1 MDQLVLKEGS
11 PPGAWAPP
19 SSTSRRKRKP
29 LEFSADMPAGGTACF
44 LSHAGTGNRMALPA
58 GILNGWAV
66 WGRGAG
72 SGETAYDA
80 VARATSAN

>member
-1 MDQLVLKEGS
+1 
-11 PPGAWAPP
+11 
-19 SSTSRRKRKP
+19 
-29 LEFSADMPAGGTACF
+29 MPAGGTACF